1 MHICMHACMQLKFLQ
16 HAIANYISHNY
27 DAIMHLQDTID
38 IEYNYSIMCI
48 PVLVVIVIDWD
59 TIHLCIYTHKTLI

>member
-1 MHICMHACMQLKFLQ
+1 MHACMQLKFLQ

-48 PVLVVIVIDWD
+48 PVLVVIVID
-59 TIHLCIYTHKTLI
+59 